1 MPVSIGFSMSEEC
14 ASALK
19 LTGFCC
25 SRTMEAGNRTVAECD
40 RHREF
45 GSFPTLFRI

>member
-1 MPVSIGFSMSEEC
+1 MTVSMGFFMREEC
-14 ASALK
+14 ASPLK

-25 SRTMEAGNRTVAECD
+25 SRTMEAGNGILADCD